1 MLEDIK
7 FQSYCWSLGTTSFRV
22 NNLNFKI
29 ERQLQILKE
38 LWNENPNV
46 RWNGNNSI
54 QEEYY
59 NKMLQ
64 KNFITGEANNKP
76 KDARQKTSGLVQIGV
91 IDDNRHITEIGEKI
105 IDIVEKENFKSDNIF
120 NINKDSYLY
129 LKQLLKLQITDNGIN
144 VKPFAVLLYF
154 LSELGYLKKDEFT
167 YILPLC
173 TNREYIDIMLENIK
187 MYRNNKKTIE
197 DILQDKMENMSNYK
211 AAIEFIKENGI
222 NSIEEFYL
230 IDMGRKGTK
239 YVKPM
244 YKFYNELYEISQRNF
259 DEEALDTIIKF
270 IKKQTKKNSKVAK
283 YWKEYLR
290 YSSKML
296 TEEYLEDIK
305 EIPLFNFK
313 NKTEY
318 TIEFFKVMHTAKW
331 KATLKDYADLN
342 KRYISLSDIVI
353 FEDDKIELDV
363 FPKYFFLNIS
373 KEIVNTEIL
382 DKDEYNNFISTDI
395 ELNKIYECLNVN
407 VDEILHQIQ
416 ADYPD
421 RVVNKD
427 SIKTF
432 IEDEKLRRFNE
443 LIDNKFN
450 ENQLVQLF
458 TYIENNDRSAI
469 NEYVDWNSD
478 VPTIFEYILGI
489 TWYRFS
495 NRSGNILEYMKL
507 SLDANLLPKTHAA
520 GGTADIVYEYNK
532 TNNYPEH
539 KVLLEATLTESTSQ
553 RKNEMEPVS
562 RHLMREIQENDNNNT
577 YAVFVANILQ
587 EEVLSDFRSRK
598 NYQFRGK
605 NSVKSGL
612 KIISLSIRDIIK
624 LINIKIQYSK
634 LYKIFDEAYKDTN
647 INDLEWYEKL
657 VKNKI
662 NNL

>member
-22 NNLNFKI
+22 KDLNFKI

-38 LWNENPNV
+38 LWNENQNV

-105 IDIVEKENFKSDNIF
+105 IDIVEQENFKSDNIF

-144 VKPFAVLLYF
+144 IKPFAVLLYF
-154 LSELGYLKKDEFT
+154 LSELGYLTKDEFT

-187 MYRNNKKTIE
+187 KYRNNQKTIE
-197 DILQDKMENMSNYK
+197 DIIQNKMENMSNYK
-211 AAIEFIKENGI
+211 AAIDFIKGNGV
-222 NSIEEFYL
+222 NSIDEFSI

-239 YVKPM
+239 YVEPM
-244 YKFYNELYEISQRNF
+244 YNFFEALYRISKKDF
-259 DEEALDTIIKF
+259 DEEALDTIINF
-270 IKKQTKKNSKVAK
+270 IKEQTKKNSKVAK
-283 YWKEYLR
+283 YWKDYLR

-331 KATLKDYADLN
+331 KATLEDYADLN

-382 DKDEYNNFISTDI
+382 DKDKYNNFISTDI

-407 VDEILHQIQ
+407 VDEIIYQIQ

-489 TWYRFS
+489 TWYRLS

-532 TNNYPEH
+532 TNDYPEH

-562 RHLMREIQENDNNNT
+562 RHLMREIQENDNDDT

-657 VKNKI
+657 LKNKI

>member
-22 NNLNFKI
+22 KDLNFKI

-38 LWNENPNV
+38 LWNENQNV

-105 IDIVEKENFKSDNIF
+105 IDIVEQENFKSDNIF

-154 LSELGYLKKDEFT
+154 LSELGYLTKDEFT

-187 MYRNNKKTIE
+187 KYRNNQKTIE
-197 DILQDKMENMSNYK
+197 DIIQNKMENMSNYK
-211 AAIEFIKENGI
+211 AAIDFIKENGV
-222 NSIEEFYL
+222 NSIDEFSI

-239 YVKPM
+239 YVEPM
-244 YKFYNELYEISQRNF
+244 YNFFEALYRISKKDF
-259 DEEALDTIIKF
+259 DEEACDTIINF
-270 IKKQTKKNSKVAK
+270 IKEQTKKNSKVAK
-283 YWKEYLR
+283 YWKDYLR

-331 KATLKDYADLN
+331 KATLEDYADLN

-382 DKDEYNNFISTDI
+382 DKDKYNNFISTDI

-407 VDEILHQIQ
+407 VDEIIYQIQ

-532 TNNYPEH
+532 TNDYPEH

-562 RHLMREIQENDNNNT
+562 RHLMREIQENDNDDT

-657 VKNKI
+657 LKNKI

>member
-22 NNLNFKI
+22 NDLNFKI

-38 LWNENPNV
+38 LWNENQNV

-105 IDIVEKENFKSDNIF
+105 IDIVEQENFKSDNIF

-154 LSELGYLKKDEFT
+154 LSELGYLTKDEFT

-187 MYRNNKKTIE
+187 KYRNNQKTIE
-197 DILQDKMENMSNYK
+197 DIIQNKMENMSNYK
-211 AAIEFIKENGI
+211 AAIDFIKGNGV
-222 NSIEEFYL
+222 NSIDEFSI

-239 YVKPM
+239 YVEPM
-244 YKFYNELYEISQRNF
+244 YNFFEALYRISKKDF
-259 DEEALDTIIKF
+259 DEEACDTIINF
-270 IKKQTKKNSKVAK
+270 IKEQTKKNSKVAK
-283 YWKEYLR
+283 YWKDYLR

-331 KATLKDYADLN
+331 KATLEDYADLN

-382 DKDEYNNFISTDI
+382 DKDKYNNFISTDI

-407 VDEILHQIQ
+407 VDEIIYQIQ

-532 TNNYPEH
+532 TNDYPEH

-562 RHLMREIQENDNNNT
+562 RHLMREIQENDNDDT

-657 VKNKI
+657 LKNKI